1 MIKLSEK
8 LKVTME
14 ERKAD
19 EKNQIESLKA
29 EITAELEPKI
39 EERIRKELEEQYSKS
54 NDIDREALEKEIRA
68 KVEEE
73 IREEVKYEIIN
84 TQENKNIPTSSLL
97 SNSLKAEI
105 NKRFSV
111 FDSIEDE
118 ELRGFLK
125 EKSAQIVVK
134 GMDYIINAGKIGQ
147 EVFELLGKK
156 GSPKGVYGKWL
167 EFVGIAEST
176 MKRYRNRWEIYSNVS
191 EEVKPLILF
200 LTVIQIDKIMKDET
214 IKNVLY
220 TTEKMTY
227 EELTYLVNNEEEE
240 NKKLGE
246 KIKEV
251 NLFESFDMNKFNEMF
266 NNVDKLDNTK
276 KTKFYKLLEQLSKLL
291 EEK

>member
-200 LTVIQIDKIMKDET
+200 LTVIQIDKIVKDET
-214 IKNVLY
+214 IRDVLY

-227 EELTYLVNNEEEE
+227 EELIYLVEGDKT
-240 NKKLGE
+240 NKRLGE
-246 KIKEV
+246 KIEEV
-251 NLFESFDMNKFNEMF
+251 SFPESFDMNKFNEMF
-266 NNVDKLDNTK
+266 NNADKLDEVK
-276 KTKFYKLLEQLSKLL
+276 KVKFYKLLEQLAKLL

>member
-8 LKVTME
+8 FKETMKE
-14 ERKAD
+14 KKAD
-19 EKNQIESLKA
+19 EKNQIENLKK
-29 EITAELEPKI
+29 EITAEIEPQI
-39 EERIRKELEEQYSKS
+39 EERIRKELEKQYSK
-54 NDIDREALEKEIRA
+54 NNGIDRETLEKEIRA

-73 IREEVKYEIIN
+73 IREEVKYEIVN
-84 TQENKNIPTSSLL
+84 AQENKNVPASPLL

-105 NKRFSV
+105 NRRFSV
-111 FDSIEDE
+111 FDNIEDE

-200 LTVIQIDKIMKDET
+200 LSVIQIDKIIKDDT
-214 IKNVLY
+214 IKEILY
-220 TTEKMTY
+220 DTEKMTY
-227 EELTYLVNNEEEE
+227 EELIYLIEGDKI
-240 NKKLGE
+240 NKRLGE
-246 KIKEV
+246 PIKEIS
-251 NLFESFDMNKFNEMF
+251 FPESFDMGKFNEMF
-266 NNVDKLDNTK
+266 NNADKLDNAK
-276 KTKFYKLLEQLSKLL
+276 KEKFYKLLEQLAKLL
-291 EEK
+291 DEK